1 MPPVNFCRESPGTR
15 LPPLDR
21 MREPVR
27 RRAARALA
35 LLLAV
40 GATRAAQIFVSPSGH
55 DTHGDGSEASPFRSV
70 QAAVDAALDFGERA
84 LARLPRARRCSAR
97 TLTGVPARCHR
108 AHGRRAC
115 VRHGDPVPAAQAC
128 GARPARAQHAHWG
141 VLAGA
146 HRRRRHAHALALQRH
161 LMVRHAGCSM
171 AASRAARRAD
181 VCLTA
186 GRRSGTPCSRAA
198 TTRGRRRPRRCRR
211 GRLRALT
218 SGTTRRTSRSTGSAG
233 IRCPRARAA
242 TMPTPGTRRA
252 AAARTRP
259 AGPWAACSAS
269 TAPATSR
276 PLSLVEPPW
285 WARALSSW
293 TAMRSFSETST
304 SAAGPPATG
313 ASQAATGTHHSE
325 SAQS

>member
-141 VLAGA
+141 CWPVHTGDVDTPTL
-146 HRRRRHAHALALQRH
+146 
-161 LMVRHAGCSM
+161 
-171 AASRAARRAD
+171 SRCNVTSWYVTRA
-181 VCLTA
+181 VVWPPPA
-186 GRRSGTPCSRAA
+186 
-198 TTRGRRRPRRCRR
+198 
-211 GRLRALT
+211 
-218 SGTTRRTSRSTGSAG
+218 
-233 IRCPRARAA
+233 PRAGLTCA
-242 TMPTPGTRRA
+242 
-252 AAARTRP
+252 
-259 AGPWAACSAS
+259 
-269 TAPATSR
+269 
-276 PLSLVEPPW
+276 
-285 WARALSSW
+285 
-293 TAMRSFSETST
+293 
-304 SAAGPPATG
+304 
-313 ASQAATGTHHSE
+313 
-325 SAQS
+325 